1 MFFPWNI
8 LGRFLSKDIGIDLGT
23 ATTLVYVRGE
33 GIVLAEPSVVAV
45 YKGTSRVLL
54 NGEAVGEVAKA
65 MLGKTPG
72 NIEAIRPM
80 RDGVIADYSI
90 TEAMLRYFI
99 GKVQPRSWG
108 VAPRVVIAVPS
119 GITSVEKTAVRES
132 AKRAGASRVYLV
144 CEPKAAAI
152 GVGMPVGEP
161 LGNMIVDIGGGTTEV
176 AVISLGGIVTS
187 ESLRIAGDEF
197 DDAISQHMR
206 RTYNL
211 MIGEATAER
220 VKIELGSAY
229 PLEEERTMVV
239 KGRDLIAGL
248 PRTAT
253 IRSEEIRE
261 ALKEPVDAIL
271 GAVKQTLERTPPELS
286 ADLIDRGITMAGG
299 GSLLRGMDKLI
310 SRETGL
316 PVVVADDPMTAVVR
330 GTGAILED
338 IDNTDV
344 QDLLEADADGDGR

>member
-1 MFFPWNI
+1 MQLPFF
-8 LGRFLSKDIGIDLGT
+8 GRFLSKDIGIDLGT

-54 NGEAVGEVAKA
+54 GGEAVGEVAKA

-99 GKVQPRSWG
+99 RKVQPHSWG
-108 VAPRVVIAVPS
+108 LAPQVVIAVPS

-132 AKRAGASRVYLV
+132 AKRAGASHVHLV
-144 CEPKAAAI
+144 SEPKAAAI
-152 GVGMPVGEP
+152 GVGLPVGEP
-161 LGNMIVDIGGGTTEV
+161 VANMIVDIGGGTTEV
-176 AVISLGGIVTS
+176 AVISLGGVVTS

-197 DDAISQHMR
+197 DEALSDHMR

-211 MIGEATAER
+211 MIGESSAER

-229 PLEEERTMVV
+229 PLEEEKTMVV

-253 IRSEEIRE
+253 IRSEEVRE
-261 ALKEPVDAIL
+261 ALKGPVDAIL

-286 ADLIDRGITMAGG
+286 ADLIDRGITLAGG
-299 GSLLRGMDKLI
+299 GALLRGLDKLI

-316 PVVVADDPMTAVVR
+316 PVSVADDPMTAVVR
-330 GTGAILED
+330 GTGGILED
-338 IDNTDV
+338 LDRPDV
-344 QDLLEADADGDGR
+344 RELLEADAESG

>member
-1 MFFPWNI
+1 VFVPSF
-8 LGRFLSKDIGIDLGT
+8 LGRFLAKDIGIDLGT
-23 ATTLVYVRGE
+23 ATSLVYVRGE

-54 NGEAVGEVAKA
+54 GGEAVGEVAKA

-80 RDGVIADYSI
+80 RDGVIADYNI

-99 GKVQPRSWG
+99 RKVQPHSWG
-108 VAPRVVIAVPS
+108 LAPQVVIAVPS

-132 AKRAGASRVYLV
+132 AKRAGASQVHLI

-152 GVGMPVGEP
+152 GVGLPVGEP
-161 LGNMIVDIGGGTTEV
+161 VANMIVDIGGGTTEV

-197 DDAISQHMR
+197 DEAIVDHMR

-211 MIGEATAER
+211 MIGESSAER

-253 IRSEEIRE
+253 IRSEEVRE
-261 ALKEPVDAIL
+261 ALKGPVESIL
-271 GAVKQTLERTPPELS
+271 GAIKQTLERTPPELS
-286 ADLIDRGITMAGG
+286 ADLIDRGITLAGG
-299 GSLLRGMDKLI
+299 GSLLRGLDRLI
-310 SRETGL
+310 GRETGL
-316 PVVVADDPMTAVVR
+316 PVAVADDPMTAVVR

-338 IDNTDV
+338 LDRSDV
-344 QDLLEADADGDGR
+344 RELLESEAE